1 MGLFDGMLGNAS
13 RIDPRAAARE
23 FGRLLAQGEEVH
35 AAYQLIRD
43 SFVFTDRRLILIDKQ
58 GMTGRKV
65 EYHSIPY
72 RSITHFSVETAGTF
86 DLDAELKI
94 WLSGNAEPITKQ
106 FGKGVDVYEVQ
117 ALMSAYVA
125 R

>member
-1 MGLFDGMLGNAS
+1 MGFLDGVMGNAS
-13 RIDPRAAARE
+13 RVDPRAAAQE
-23 FGRLLAQGEEVH
+23 FARLLAPGEQVQ
-35 AAYQLIRD
+35 AAYQLLRD
-43 SFVFTDRRLILIDKQ
+43 SFLFTDRRLVLVDKQ

-65 EYHSIPY
+65 EYHSVPY
-72 RSITHFSVETAGTF
+72 RAITHFSVETAGTF

-94 WLSGNAEPITKQ
+94 WVSGTPAPLQKT

-117 ALMSAYVA
+117 ALLASFVA

>member
-1 MGLFDGMLGNAS
+1 MGIFGGMMGNAS
-13 RIDPRAAARE
+13 SIDPRAATQE

-35 AAYQLIRD
+35 AGYQLIRD
-43 SFVFTDRRLILIDKQ
+43 SFLFTDRRLILIDKQ

-94 WLSGNAEPITKQ
+94 WLSGTAEPIARQ

-117 ALMSAYVA
+117 ALLAAFVA

>member
-13 RIDPRAAARE
+13 HVDPRTAAQE
-23 FGRLLAQGEEVH
+23 FGRLLAQGEQIH
-35 AAYQLIRD
+35 AAYQIIRD
-43 SFVFTDRRLILIDKQ
+43 ALLFTDRRLILVDKQ

-72 RSITHFSVETAGTF
+72 RGITHFSVETAGTF

-94 WLSGNAEPITKQ
+94 WLSGTAEPITKQ

-117 ALMSAYVA
+117 ALLGTYVA